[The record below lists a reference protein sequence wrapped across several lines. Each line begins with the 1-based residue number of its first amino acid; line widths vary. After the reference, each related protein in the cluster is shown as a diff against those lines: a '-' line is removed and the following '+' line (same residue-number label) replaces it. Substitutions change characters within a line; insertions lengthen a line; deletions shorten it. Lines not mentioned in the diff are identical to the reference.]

1 MNKLQGI
8 FYGWFLV
15 GVSAFILAIGTV
27 PLFQGM
33 SVWFVVLKGEFRW
46 SSTQLSLAFSLTRV
60 EGSIMGPISGYLID
74 RLGPRRLVLMG
85 LVVAGGGFVLMSQMQ
100 VIWHFYASFVVI
112 SVGVGLGTWMPMM
125 TVLNNWFNRRRALA
139 MSIAMEGFLVGG
151 VLLIPLLAWAIDPD
165 IPGRLGWRNTSLVIG
180 IFLAVVA
187 FPVSRLVR
195 NTPEEYGQYPDGQ
208 RPQLSG
214 GTAESDANEPS
225 YTWQEAVRTST
236 FWVITMGH
244 GLTSTVII
252 TMMVHLGPMLT
263 DRGLSLQTVAFVVST
278 YTAVGAVFTMIGG
291 YLGDR
296 VPIRWA
302 IFIFSSFQSLAVVL
316 LLMDDSLP
324 MAYVFG
330 VVLGIGFGAKSPLTT
345 AIRGVYFGRKA
356 FASITGISMIPMNIL
371 MLGTPLFA
379 GIMYDHT
386 GSYVISLA
394 VVAALNFIGSAVFL
408 LLGDPGAGPAITPAP
423 DPSKAAVSAEAG
435 ETRSLA

>member
-33 SVWFVVLKGEFRW
+33 SVWFVVLKGEFGW

-330 VVLGIGFGAKSPLTT
+330 VVLGIGFGAK
-345 AIRGVYFGRKA
+345 
-356 FASITGISMIPMNIL
+356 
-371 MLGTPLFA
+371 
-379 GIMYDHT
+379 
-386 GSYVISLA
+386 
-394 VVAALNFIGSAVFL
+394 
-408 LLGDPGAGPAITPAP
+408 
-423 DPSKAAVSAEAG
+423 
-435 ETRSLA
+435 